1 MLKTLGRGFKS
12 TLFALSNNNLK
23 SKNIATP
30 QTLISFIPN
39 FDASSPNFRYKN
51 ATFFSSASC
60 SSSDLR
66 PKLGDSNASSTHS
79 NDLKDDDARFGA
91 SVLSDDLDE
100 EDESECGSND
110 DDDNGFG
117 ALDLFDKNAAS
128 KDEKKSYKEE
138 DDEEEEEKDES
149 RNPIVRE
156 ICRLIDLRH
165 AWNPQ
170 MESQLR
176 LLLRSLKPRQVSAV
190 LRSQRDERAA
200 VSFFY
205 WADRQW
211 RYRHAPEV
219 FDVMLQ
225 LLSKTKL
232 CEASRRIMRL
242 MIRRGLSRRPEHFA
256 CLMLSYSRAESS
268 GPR

>member
-39 FDASSPNFRYKN
+39 FDASSPNF
-51 ATFFSSASC
+51 
-60 SSSDLR
+60 
-66 PKLGDSNASSTHS
+66 H
-79 NDLKDDDARFGA
+79 DDARFGA

-138 DDEEEEEKDES
+138 DDEEEEERMNQET
-149 RNPIVRE
+149 
-156 ICRLIDLRH
+156 L
-165 AWNPQ
+165 
-170 MESQLR
+170 
-176 LLLRSLKPRQVSAV
+176 
-190 LRSQRDERAA
+190 
-200 VSFFY
+200 
-205 WADRQW
+205 
-211 RYRHAPEV
+211 
-219 FDVMLQ
+219 
-225 LLSKTKL
+225 
-232 CEASRRIMRL
+232 
-242 MIRRGLSRRPEHFA
+242 
-256 CLMLSYSRAESS
+256 
-268 GPR
+268 